1 MKRAFLILTVIA
13 SLATPATAAA
23 TKYPNC
29 AALQK
34 QYPHGVAKSVAA
46 AKTATGLT
54 GNPKVSAALYK
65 ANASKDRDRD
75 GVACEA

>member
-1 MKRAFLILTVIA
+1 MKRAFLILTVVA
-13 SLATPATAAA
+13 SLAAPASAA

-34 QYPHGVAKSVAA
+34 QYPYGVAKSATA

-54 GNPKVSAALYK
+54 GKPKVSAALYK

-75 GVACEA
+75 GVACES